1 MLVTT
6 NYQSGADFIAHD
18 ESDSREKLMQAAI
31 DLMADKGFKGV
42 STKEI
47 AAAAGVSE
55 MTLFRRF
62 GTKLTLLEQAVE
74 QYHYAVEMTSAF
86 EENIVW
92 HLGEDLRSI
101 GRVYHEIMARNRK
114 LYLIVLKDDALAGV
128 REKAQ
133 RHPKKML
140 ELLTDY
146 LNEMRVRGKLVET
159 DTQMQAM
166 TFMWMHFGA
175 FVSRLYGGGPSSE
188 ASMADVIESSAALY
202 EKAWTPR
209 YDEWGSDKTMDMT
222 LKHEAESPVGK
233 TKDAGYQIGMR
244 RTLPVTVEEAW
255 RYLTGTDG
263 LRVWL
268 GEAED
273 VVVREGENFATREG
287 NSGRFTVVKPLSHVR
302 LQWMK
307 SDWEA
312 PSTLQIRVLAAKQGA
327 TISIHQEKLSGPAA
341 REEMKAHWEGVQEA
355 IRLHLE
361 GELG

>member
-1 MLVTT
+1 MDKL
-6 NYQSGADFIAHD
+6 IAHD
-18 ESDSREKLMQAAI
+18 RTDSREKLMQAAI
-31 DLMADKGFKGV
+31 DLMADRGFKGV

-74 QYHYAVEMTSAF
+74 RYHYAEEMTNAF
-86 EENIVW
+86 EEKIVW
-92 HLGEDLRSI
+92 DLGADLRSI
-101 GRVYHEIMARNRK
+101 GQVYHEIMARNRK

-146 LNEMRVRGKLVET
+146 LNEMRLKGKIVVT
-159 DTQMQAM
+159 DTQMRAM

-175 FVSRLYGGGPSSE
+175 FVSRLYGGAPLSE
-188 ASMADVIESSAALY
+188 ASMEDVIESSADLFERAL
-202 EKAWTPR
+202 APQH
-209 YDEWGSDKTMDMT
+209 DEWRSDGNMNKTSGREAGS
-222 LKHEAESPVGK
+222 AVGR
-233 TKDAGYQIGMR
+233 TKDAGYQIGVR
-244 RTLPVTVEEAW
+244 RTVPATVEAAW
-255 RYLTGTDG
+255 RFLTGKEG
-263 LRVWL
+263 LRAWL
-268 GEAED
+268 GEAESA
-273 VVVREGENFATREG
+273 VVREGESFATREG
-287 NSGRFTVVKPLSHVR
+287 DSGRFTIVKPLSHMR

-312 PSTLQIRVLAAKQGA
+312 PSTLQIRLLPAKQGT

-341 REEMKAHWEGVQEA
+341 REEMKAHWEGVQKA
-355 IRLHLE
+355 IRMGLE
-361 GELG
+361 GGPGYAPN